1 MKIRY
6 IAPVAMVAT
15 AAAIGLAPLA
25 AAAST
30 TTDTGAATVVQSPG
44 NAQITTQPGAA
55 ALRGRRQGF
64 CRGRIRRRNGCPVPP
79 IYRRGDARGARSV
92 SGGSAADLGSAPDAV
107 NSARERLGEGVCRC
121 HCACGVIAT

>member
-15 AAAIGLAPLA
+15 AAAIWLAPVA

-44 NAQITTQPGAA
+44 NAQVTTQPGAA
-55 ALRGRRQGF
+55 ALQSGQQQYPFFG
-64 CRGRIRRRNGCPVPP
+64 
-79 IYRRGDARGARSV
+79 YGDGLLFHH
-92 SGGSAADLGSAPDAV
+92 GSH
-107 NSARERLGEGVCRC
+107 R
-121 HCACGVIAT
+121 

>member
-55 ALRGRRQGF
+55 ALQSGEQQDPFFGYGGGLLFQVPEDGRSASADGDEMDLAL
-64 CRGRIRRRNGCPVPP
+64 I
-79 IYRRGDARGARSV
+79 DARQ
-92 SGGSAADLGSAPDAV
+92 LGVVDHFAV
-107 NSARERLGEGVCRC
+107 EVEPLG
-121 HCACGVIAT
+121 I

>member
-44 NAQITTQPGAA
+44 NAQITTAAWGCGAA
-55 ALRGRRQGF
+55 VRRAAIPVL
-64 CRGRIRRRNGCPVPP
+64 RIRRRVAVPP
-79 IYRRGDARGARSV
+79 RRPPLTAVPFVR
-92 SGGSAADLGSAPDAV
+92 SGGKPP
-107 NSARERLGEGVCRC
+107 
-121 HCACGVIAT
+121 HPP